1 MFLSLLLG
9 LNKKFYS
16 IILFSKIKYAKKQ
29 IHQLQVFTFFHNK
42 IYTTYSIEIQLYST
56 LNTIYSR
63 YLVAP
68 SPILFYD
75 RQEQFSR
82 S

>member
-9 LNKKFYS
+9 LNKNFIQLFYS
-16 IILFSKIKYAKKQ
+16 AKLNMQKQ

>member
-1 MFLSLLLG
+1 MQKTNPPATSFHL
-9 LNKKFYS
+9 
-16 IILFSKIKYAKKQ
+16 
-29 IHQLQVFTFFHNK
+29 FHNK